1 MEKELKRYISWSG
14 GKDSSA
20 SIIVCHEKGIKI
32 DGVIFVE
39 VMFDKKRG
47 ISGENPEHI
56 EWIYNTAIPI
66 IEKDFGYP
74 VTVLRADRDYLDLF
88 YQKIQNSKIPERNGK
103 YSGFLM
109 GGMCAANSRLK
120 MSPIEKWNKSVG
132 VHEEIIGIASDEFER
147 YKNIKENKRSVL
159 IEYDITEKMTYDI
172 CEKYNLLSPIYE
184 NESRGGCWFCPNASI
199 KSFAMLA
206 KKHPELWEE
215 LRVLSKETNVV
226 SQGFKYGKT
235 FAEVD
240 NEVEEINKQIT
251 FYDEV

>member
-1 MEKELKRYISWSG
+1 MEKQLKRYISWSG

-32 DGVIFVE
+32 DGVIFAE

-88 YQKIQNSKIPERNGK
+88 YRKVQNSKIPERNSK
-103 YSGFLM
+103 YSGYAI
-109 GGMCAANSRLK
+109 GGMCKVNLLK
-120 MSPIEKWNKSVG
+120 VSPIKKWNKSVG
-132 VHEEIIGIASDEFER
+132 IHEEIIGIASDEFER

-159 IEYDITEKMTYDI
+159 IEYGITEKMTYDI
-172 CEKYNLLSPIYE
+172 CEKYNLLSPIYKT
-184 NESRGGCWFCPNASI
+184 ESRGGCWFCPNSSI
-199 KSFAMLA
+199 KSFALLA

-215 LRVLSKETNVV
+215 LRILSKETNVV

>member
-1 MEKELKRYISWSG
+1 MKKELKRYISWSG

-20 SIIVCHEKGIKI
+20 SIIVCHEKGIKV

-66 IEKDFGYP
+66 IENDFGYP
-74 VTVLRADRDYLDLF
+74 VTVLRAEKDYLDLF
-88 YQKIQNSKIPERNGK
+88 YKKLKKSKVAERNGK
-103 YSGFLM
+103 YYGFLL
-109 GGMCAANSRLK
+109 GGMCLANDMLK
-120 MSPIEKWNKSVG
+120 MSPIKKWKKSAG
-132 VHEEIIGIASDEFER
+132 VCEVIIGIAADEFER
-147 YKNIKENKRSVL
+147 YNKIKENKRSVL
-159 IEYDITEKMTYDI
+159 IEYNITKKMTYDI
-172 CEKYNLLSPIYE
+172 CEKYNLLSPIYK
-184 NESRGGCWFCPNASI
+184 NSSRGGCWFCPNSSI
-199 KSFAMLA
+199 KSFALLA

-215 LRVLSKETNVV
+215 LRVLSKTPNLT